1 MAKFTDIM
9 LLQQPQQHALVIER
23 QGDMATFGKLIA
35 DGFAEISAY
44 LKEEGELPSDI
55 PCVEY
60 PAFNEM
66 TENNI
71 RMVISCYTSK
81 PFAGKGDIQSII
93 IPERKVVA
101 CLYKGSYEEQA
112 KLYNEMMEWIKENGF
127 EGTGSSI
134 EHYYTAPEVPQEEQ
148 ITRIIMP
155 LC

>member
-9 LLQQPQQHALVIER
+9 LLQQPEQHALVIER
-23 QGDMATFGKLIA
+23 QGEMATFGKLIA
-35 DGFAEISAY
+35 DGFAEISSY
-44 LKEEGELPSDI
+44 LKEVGELPSDI

-60 PAFNEM
+60 PAYNEM
-66 TENNI
+66 TETNI
-71 RMVISCYTSK
+71 RMVITFYTSK
-81 PFAGKGDIQSII
+81 PIAGKGDIQSRI
-93 IPERKVVA
+93 IPERKVIA

-112 KLYNEMMEWIKENGF
+112 RLYNEMAEWIKEKGF

-148 ITRIIMP
+148 TTRVVMP